1 MARTG
6 LTKSQVRETRDQLL
20 AAGRY
25 PSVDAVRH
33 ALGDTGSK
41 STIHKHLKE
50 LAEEDNK
57 AGTKREDTSRSLQTL
72 VEQLA
77 DQLHQD
83 AEQRFEALRADY
95 EDQLEQKEL
104 ELAQLR
110 HTVARLSKRVEGLEI
125 DAYAS
130 QPHDH
135 GFGQFGHLQSSLR
148 CGLNDSTPFSM
159 LMNGGRSAVVDFDS
173 PQIHLTPRVFQ
184 G

>member
-20 AAGRY
+20 AEGRY

-50 LAEEDNK
+50 LAEEDNRVGLK
-57 AGTKREDTSRSLQTL
+57 HEDTTRSLQAL

-77 DQLHQD
+77 DKLHQD
-83 AEQRFEALRADY
+83 AERRYEAI
-95 EDQLEQKEL
+95 LEQKDQ
-104 ELAQLR
+104 ELAALR
-110 HTVARLSKRVEGLEI
+110 REVERLRARVEGLEI

-130 QPHDH
+130 QPHEH
-135 GFGQFGHLQSSLR
+135 GFGHFSHLQSSLR

-159 LMNGGRSAVVDFDS
+159 MMNGGRSAAVDFDS
-173 PQIHLTPRVFQ
+173 PQIQLTPRVFQ

>member
-6 LTKSQVRETRDQLL
+6 LTKSQVRDTRDQLL
-20 AAGRY
+20 AEGRY

-50 LAEEDNK
+50 LAEEDNRSGLK
-57 AGTKREDTSRSLQTL
+57 HEDTARTLQAL

-83 AEQRFEALRADY
+83 AERRYQA
-95 EDQLEQKEL
+95 QLEQKDQ
-104 ELAQLR
+104 ELAALR
-110 HTVARLSKRVEGLEI
+110 REVERLRARVEGLEI

-135 GFGQFGHLQSSLR
+135 GFGHFGHLQSSLR

-159 LMNGGRSAVVDFDS
+159 LMNGGRSAVVDVDS
-173 PQIHLTPRVFQ
+173 QQIQLTPRVFQ

>member
-20 AAGRY
+20 AEGRY

-50 LAEEDNK
+50 LAEEDNRVGLK
-57 AGTKREDTSRSLQTL
+57 HEDTTRSLQAL

-77 DQLHQD
+77 DKLHQD
-83 AEQRFEALRADY
+83 AERRYEAI
-95 EDQLEQKEL
+95 LEQKDQ
-104 ELAQLR
+104 ELAALR
-110 HTVARLSKRVEGLEI
+110 REVERLRARVEGLEI

-130 QPHDH
+130 QPHEH
-135 GFGQFGHLQSSLR
+135 GFGHFSHLQSSLR

-159 LMNGGRSAVVDFDS
+159 MMNGGRSAAVDFDS
-173 PQIHLTPRVFQ
+173 PQIQLTPRVFL

>member
-20 AAGRY
+20 AEGRY

-50 LAEEDNK
+50 LAEEDNRVGLK
-57 AGTKREDTSRSLQTL
+57 HEDTTRSLQAL

-77 DQLHQD
+77 DKLHQD
-83 AEQRFEALRADY
+83 AERRYEAI
-95 EDQLEQKEL
+95 LEQKDQ
-104 ELAQLR
+104 ELAALR
-110 HTVARLSKRVEGLEI
+110 REVERLRARVEGLEI

-135 GFGQFGHLQSSLR
+135 GFGHFSHLQSSLR

-159 LMNGGRSAVVDFDS
+159 MMNGGRSAAVDFDS
-173 PQIHLTPRVFQ
+173 PQIQLTPRVFQ